1 LPNWFWLIS
10 VTVYGACV
18 GSFLNV
24 VIYRLPEG
32 KSLVHPGSRCPS
44 CDHALAWYDNVP
56 VLAWLWLRAKCRYCK
71 APISAQYPLVEA
83 VTGLMFA
90 GLFAAYYMTDLRW
103 EFSDPGHGFQ
113 GTWQI
118 YVVHAL
124 LLAGLIA
131 ATMIDAR
138 LFIIP
143 GQIPWLLTLVAL
155 VVLPIVVL
163 LGSPFTIDTLP
174 SALQP
179 LASWIGAPV
188 YLDGLVPRARPMGVW
203 AAAGGTI
210 GLAISLLLLKLKV
223 IPLSFADYDEL
234 YLGHAA
240 AQPTPPKGEDEEP
253 FNYPHPRREV
263 LKEIL
268 FLLPPIL
275 GIAVGVW
282 LAPRG
287 IYPLSAGSSV
297 LGGVM
302 LGYLFGAGLVWGTRI
317 LGTLLFGK
325 EAMGRGDVHLLAAIG
340 AILGPGETIPVF
352 FIAPFFGLT
361 AVLATMGLSAMLKKR
376 FHEIPYGPY
385 LAAAAVVVMVFRQ
398 PIMDFL
404 QPLMRIFD
412 ILFIVYKHGG

>member
-1 LPNWFWLIS
+1 LFWLIS

-44 CDHALAWYDNVP
+44 CNHALAWYDNVP

-71 APISAQYPLVEA
+71 APISAQYPCVEA
-83 VTGLMFA
+83 LTGLMCA
-90 GLFAAYYMTDLRW
+90 GLFAVYYMTDLRW
-103 EFSDPGHGFQ
+103 EFSEHGFQ

-118 YVVHAL
+118 YVVHAV

-131 ATMIDAR
+131 STLIDAK

-143 GQIPWLLTLVAL
+143 RQIPWFLTVFAL
-155 VVLPIVVL
+155 IVLPIVVM
-163 LGSPFTIDTLP
+163 LGNPFNVDKLP
-174 SALQP
+174 SALSP
-179 LASWIGAPV
+179 LAGWIGAPV

-203 AAAGGTI
+203 AAAGGAI

-223 IPLSFADYDEL
+223 LPLSFADYDEA
-234 YLGHAA
+234 YQAHVS
-240 AQPTPPKGEDEEP
+240 AQPPLREGEAEP
-253 FNYPHPRREV
+253 WFHYPHARREV
-263 LKEIL
+263 LKEVL
-268 FLLPPIL
+268 YLMPPII
-275 GIAVGVW
+275 GMAIGAW

-287 IYPLSAGSSV
+287 LYPLSAGASV
-297 LGGVM
+297 LGGVI

-325 EAMGRGDVHLLAAIG
+325 EAMGLGDVHLLAAIG

-352 FIAPFFGLT
+352 FLAPFFGLT
-361 AVLATMGLSAMLKKR
+361 AVLGTLGLSAMLKKR
-376 FHEIPYGPY
+376 FHPIPYGPY
-385 LAAAAVVVMVFRQ
+385 LAGAAGVVMVFRR

-404 QPLMRIFD
+404 EPLLKIFD
-412 ILFIVYKHGG
+412 TLFII